1 MNTDVLRALVKLAD
15 DAPSALTVQI
25 EDLEPDDPD
34 DELEVFEPIGVHF
47 LPTLDEEMLVMEVCG
62 SSDNRVVLGAS
73 QRGHRPQDLTSAG
86 TGGLHYIG
94 AWKVFLDD
102 DGTVHLGTRDPGDF
116 VALAS
121 LVKAE
126 LDAFKA
132 DFDAWKAKYDVHTH
146 MYSPGP
152 SPSAPT
158 AGPVGFTFPAA
169 HTPASVASEV
179 VKAV

>member
-1 MNTDVLRALVKLAD
+1 VTTEILRALVKLAD
-15 DAPSALTVQI
+15 DAPSAVTVQI
-25 EDLEPDDPD
+25 EDMEADVPDE
-34 DELEVFEPIGVHF
+34 ELELFEPVGVHF
-47 LPTLDEEMLVMEVCG
+47 LPSLDEEMVAFEVCG
-62 SSDNRVVLGAS
+62 SADNRVVMGAS
-73 QRGHRPQDLTSAG
+73 QRGHRPQDLTAPG

-102 DGTVHLGTRDPGDF
+102 DGTVHLGERDAGDF

-126 LDAFKA
+126 LDEIKA
-132 DFDAWKAKYDVHTH
+132 DIDALTSAFDTHTH

-158 AGPVGFTFPAA
+158 AVPTTPGPTP

-179 VKAV
+179 VRAV